1 MVKPISKGSPFVFLG
16 VDTGLSS
23 IQILGMETKENVNS
37 LKRVF
42 LIQCPDSIG
51 LIHKVTSVLLDTS
64 ANIVSNHEFVEP
76 RDFVFFM
83 RTEFTGGGD
92 STNLRD
98 RLISVLPPN
107 SLVEIKNLERPKVVI
122 LATKEAHCLGDLL
135 LRARFG
141 ELEMDIQ
148 AVISNH
154 DTLKDLAYD
163 FHIPFHCIS
172 HENLDRSDHEIHV
185 SNQIQS
191 YNPDWIILA
200 KYMRILS
207 PEFVSTHKDKM
218 VNIHHSFLPAF
229 IGAKP
234 YEKAYAR
241 GVKIV
246 GATAHFVTENLDEG
260 PILVQDVIHVDHAD
274 SPERLALFGK
284 DLEKVVLAKA
294 IRILLEHRVMVY
306 ENRTIIFD

>member
-1 MVKPISKGSPFVFLG
+1 M
-16 VDTGLSS
+16 
-23 IQILGMETKENVNS
+23 
-37 LKRVF
+37 
-42 LIQCPDSIG
+42 G
-51 LIHKVTSVLLDTS
+51 LIHKVTSILLNTS
-64 ANIVSNHEFVEP
+64 GNIISNHEFVEP
-76 RDFVFFM
+76 RDRIFFM
-83 RTEFTGGGD
+83 RTEFTGGED
-92 STNLRD
+92 SDILISH
-98 RLISVLPPN
+98 LISVLPEG
-107 SLVEIKNLERPKVVI
+107 SFVKIKNVEKPKAVI

-141 ELEMDIQ
+141 ELDMDIS
-148 AVISNH
+148 AVIANH
-154 DTLKDLAYD
+154 DILKDLVSD
-163 FHIPFHCIS
+163 FHIPFHFIS
-172 HENLDRSDHEIHV
+172 HENLERSEHEKLV
-185 SNQIQS
+185 SNHIDS

-207 PEFVSTHKDKM
+207 PEFVSTHKGKM

-274 SPERLALFGK
+274 PPDRLALFGK

-306 ENRTIIFD
+306 QNRTIIFD